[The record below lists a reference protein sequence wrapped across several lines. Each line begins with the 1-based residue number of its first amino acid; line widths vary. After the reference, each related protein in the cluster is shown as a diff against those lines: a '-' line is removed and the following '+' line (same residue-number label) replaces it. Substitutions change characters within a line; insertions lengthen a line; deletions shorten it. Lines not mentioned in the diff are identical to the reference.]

1 MKNVKGDRVILPVLS
16 KSFLRPGNDTWKKTF
31 CNANRTFNA
40 SGAKIGSGDLFID
53 SPTPLANIFY
63 LLQML
68 QPGMLLINCI
78 DIDDANETETTRS
91 LPRISWVRKHKATLI
106 EVLGTERHERMLRAI
121 QQGKGE
127 SYKVT
132 ERYESPQSEYDP
144 RFEGP
149 FGSFPMDWTM
159 CHSDCDWCG
168 RCAYEID
175 F

>member
-40 SGAKIGSGDLFID
+40 SRAELGSGDLFID
-53 SPTPLANIFY
+53 SPAPLANIFH

-68 QPGMLLINCI
+68 QPGMLLIHCT
-78 DIDDANETETTRS
+78 DIDDHKETEYTRS
-91 LPRISWVRKHKATLI
+91 LPRLSWVREHKDTLV
-106 EVLGTERHERMLRAI
+106 EVLGAGRHGRMLKAI
-121 QQGKGE
+121 QQGEGD
-127 SYKVT
+127 SCKVT
-132 ERYESPQSEYDP
+132 EHYESELEYDP
-144 RFEGP
+144 SFEDP
-149 FGSFPMDWTM
+149 FDKDWTM